1 MLKKAINVWAFPGGT
16 SYKDMFTIAKDAGFE
31 GIELSLTEDGPLG
44 LKSSEKDILEVKKMA
59 NDMGLQIHSF
69 ASDLAWGNPI
79 TSENEKIRENAVNN
93 IKRQLEAASILG
105 ADTILLVPGY
115 VGVDFIPD
123 SEVIYYE
130 DAYKRA
136 KECISKLVET
146 AEKFKVAIGIENVW
160 NKFLISAMEMKNFI
174 DEFKSDYVGS
184 YFDVG
189 NVIYMGYP
197 EQWIKVLGKRI
208 KKVHFKDYRR
218 AVGTLDGFV
227 DLLAGDVN
235 YPDVIKALNE
245 VGYDSFCT
253 AEMIPPYK
261 YYPYQIIYNT
271 SASMDAILGRKKFP
285 C

>member
-1 MLKKAINVWAFPGGT
+1 MIKKGINIWSFPAGI
-16 SYKDMFTIAKDAGFE
+16 SYKDIFTLAKDAGFE
-31 GIELSLTEDGPLG
+31 GVELSLTEDGPLG

-59 NDMGLQIHSF
+59 NDMGLNIQSF

-79 TSENEKIRENAVNN
+79 TSANDKTRENAVSY
-93 IKRQLEAASILG
+93 IKRQLEVASILG

-123 SEVIYYE
+123 SKVVYYE

-136 KECISKLVET
+136 KEGISKVVET
-146 AEKFKVAIGIENVW
+146 AEKYKVAIGIENVW
-160 NKFLISAMEMKNFI
+160 NKFLISAMEMRNFI

-235 YPDVIKALNE
+235 YPAVMEALKE
-245 VGYDSFCT
+245 IGYDSYCT
-253 AEMIPPYK
+253 AEMIPNYK
-261 YYPYQIIYNT
+261 YHTAQIIYNT
-271 SASMDAILGRKKFP
+271 SSSMDAILGRKKFP